1 MSTSSGSRDYGRFDE
16 LAKEFAERY
25 RRGER
30 PGLQEYVDRLPEMAD
45 KIRETFPTLVEVE
58 EVQPDARVEAPL
70 AVQDRAGA
78 VPIPD
83 ATGALEPTA
92 AEPPLPATQTSAS
105 ETRPGSQAPATVA
118 GVGTV
123 EATGAHIQSVAIDG
137 PESAKTTGVSDQ
149 DATIDGPSSI
159 AHDTRRGG
167 FIPDRVIAGRYTLR
181 DVLGE
186 GGMGTVYRAD
196 QTEPVKRQVALKLI
210 KIGMDSRAVL
220 ARFNAERQALALMDH
235 PNIARV
241 FDGGTT
247 QSNQPFFVMELVQG
261 DPITSYCDQRRL
273 TVRARLE
280 LFVAVCQAVQ
290 HAHQKGIIHRDL
302 KPSNVLVTEV
312 DGRPTPKVI
321 DFGVAK
327 ATEFDLTDQSI
338 GDTGAIVG
346 TPTYMSPEQADPS
359 SMDIDTRTD
368 VYALGVILYELLVGS
383 PPIDAKQFKR
393 GAILEM
399 LRMVREVDPP
409 RPSTKVSTADALPSI
424 AASRNVE
431 PAHLKR
437 ALQGDLDWIVMK
449 ALEKDR
455 TRRYETANGFA
466 ADVMRH
472 LAHEPVVAAPPSRTY
487 RMRKF
492 VRKHRGAV
500 IAASMVL
507 LSLLAGIAGTTYGMI
522 RAESR
527 RQEAEAARVAEAR
540 AREGEKQQ
548 YARYRTTI
556 NFAVNDLR
564 HTLDSSIYTKT
575 VQDEFGRQ
583 VMQFVDKISHADS
596 DGINQR
602 AKLTLMLHEADSLR
616 SRPDADV
623 ETVRERYAQ
632 AIARAEEIDRNEIVD
647 FDLAAM
653 NLSVA
658 HSKLADLAM
667 SNRQYDRAFEG
678 YSRSLAIAE
687 RVLRSPRTKEYTE
700 TARKGF
706 VARAL
711 ELLGSA
717 TYHLGK
723 PAEAIE
729 LFNRSLA
736 LYAEVMASRRD
747 LENLAK
753 VAQIHVRM
761 ANLHQHNKAER
772 LALEHF
778 EEAAAVRR
786 ELLGLEPKNQAY
798 KLDLSN
804 ILDFVG
810 DAQLFLGRPDLA
822 KKSYDESLALA
833 RELSAPEELLAVK
846 RRLSQMLYKSATAA
860 LKLGNRS
867 EAQKLYDECLAIR
880 EQYSQTKP
888 RDLDGAIEGMLA
900 LARCGKTE
908 EARTKAENLLKVA
921 AAQKSG
927 SRPAAI
933 FRLQS
938 AFALAVAADNLDR
951 DHPVELWSRE
961 RLAERKKLIDRSF
974 EALDLANASGFD
986 DHHQLEIDPDID
998 AARGDPRF
1006 AAILEKLRTQSKVK

>member
-1 MSTSSGSRDYGRFDE
+1 MSTSSGSRDDDRFDE

-25 RRGER
+25 HRGER
-30 PGLQEYVDRLPEMAD
+30 PALQEFIDRLPEMAD

-58 EVQPDARVEAPL
+58 QTQPEARAEAAL
-70 AVQDRAGA
+70 AVQDRVGP
-78 VPIPD
+78 VPISD
-83 ATGALEPTA
+83 TTSAFEPTL
-92 AEPPLPATQTSAS
+92 AELLPATQASAS
-105 ETRPGSQAPATVA
+105 ETRPGSHAPATV
-118 GVGTV
+118 GGLVTV
-123 EATGAHIQSVAIDG
+123 EATGVHRQSGAIDG
-137 PESAKTTGVSDQ
+137 PTSALTTAVSGRD
-149 DATIDGPSSI
+149 DTIDGSSTI
-159 AHDTRRGG
+159 AHDTRRGD

-261 DPITSYCDQRRL
+261 VPITSYCDQRRL

-327 ATEFDLTDQSI
+327 ATEFDLTDMSL

-368 VYALGVILYELLVGS
+368 VYALGVILYELLAGS

-399 LRMVREVDPP
+399 LRMVREVEPP
-409 RPSTKVSTADALPSI
+409 RPSTKLSTSDTLPSI
-424 AASRNVE
+424 AASRDIE
-431 PAHLKR
+431 PQQLKR

-455 TRRYETANGFA
+455 TRRYETATGFA

-472 LAHEPVVAAPPSRTY
+472 LAHEPVVAAPPSRAY

-527 RQEAEAARVAEAR
+527 RREAEAARVAEAR

-548 YARYRTTI
+548 YDRYKTTI

-564 HTLDSSIYTKT
+564 HTLNSSIYAKT

-623 ETVRERYAQ
+623 ETVYERYVQ
-632 AIARAEEIDRNEIVD
+632 AIARAEEIDRNETRD

-653 NLSVA
+653 NLSAA
-658 HSKLADLAM
+658 HAKLADFAM
-667 SNRQYDRAFEG
+667 STRQYDRAFEG
-678 YSRSLAIAE
+678 FSKSLAIAE

-706 VARAL
+706 VARSL
-711 ELLGSA
+711 NSLGWV
-717 TYHLGK
+717 TYQLGK
-723 PAEAIE
+723 PAEALE
-729 LFNRSLA
+729 LLKRSLA

-747 LENLAK
+747 EENLSN
-753 VAQIHVRM
+753 VAEIHVRM
-761 ANLHQHNKAER
+761 ATVHQHNKAER
-772 LALEHF
+772 RALEHI
-778 EEAAAVRR
+778 EEAAAARR
-786 ELLGLEPKNQAY
+786 ELLSLEPKNQSY
-798 KLDLSN
+798 KLNLSKT
-804 ILDFVG
+804 LDSLG
-810 DAQLFLGRPDLA
+810 DAQFFLGQPDLA

-833 RELSAPEELLAVK
+833 RELSEPEELLTVR
-846 RRLSQMLYKSATAA
+846 RRLSLMLYKSATAA

-867 EAQKLYDECLAIR
+867 EAQKRYDECLAIR
-880 EQYSQTKP
+880 EQSSHAKP
-888 RDLDGAIEGMLA
+888 RDLEIAIEWMLA
-900 LARCGKTE
+900 LARCGKTV
-908 EARTKAENLLKVA
+908 EARTKAENLLKFA
-921 AAQKSG
+921 AAQN
-927 SRPAAI
+927 SRGISAAL

-938 AFALAVAADNLDR
+938 AFALAIAADNLDR
-951 DHPVELWSRE
+951 DHPVEMWSPE

-974 EALDLANASGFD
+974 EILDLAIASGFD
-986 DHHQLEIDPDID
+986 DHYQLETDPDID
-998 AARGDPRF
+998 ALRGDPRF
-1006 AAILEKLRTQSKVK
+1006 VAILEKLRTQSKVK

>member
-1 MSTSSGSRDYGRFDE
+1 MPANDPKVMTIVAEALKRTDPAARATYLDSVCGDDADFRRQVDALLASHDAAGR
-16 LAKEFAERY
+16 
-25 RRGER
+25 
-30 PGLQEYVDRLPEMAD
+30 P
-45 KIRETFPTLVEVE
+45 
-58 EVQPDARVEAPL
+58 VEA
-70 AVQDRAGA
+70 
-78 VPIPD
+78 D
-83 ATGALEPTA
+83 ATGMNESTSPETLDQTPAPDAATLPPSAL
-92 AEPPLPATQTSAS
+92 ATGELRSDGADFALAVAPRGG
-105 ETRPGSQAPATVA
+105 RPGGS
-118 GVGTV
+118 GVG
-123 EATGAHIQSVAIDG
+123 Q
-137 PESAKTTGVSDQ
+137 
-149 DATIDGPSSI
+149 
-159 AHDTRRGG
+159 
-167 FIPDRVIAGRYTLR
+167 VIAGRYTLLE
-181 DVLGE
+181 VLGE
-186 GGMGTVYRAD
+186 GGMGTVYGAS
-196 QTEPVKRQVALKLI
+196 QTAPVKRKVALKLI

-220 ARFNAERQALALMDH
+220 ARFDAERQALALMDH

-247 QSNQPFFVMELVQG
+247 EAGQPFFVMELVAG
-261 DPITSYCDQRRL
+261 EPITEYCDGKRL
-273 TVRARLE
+273 GVQARLE
-280 LFVAVCQAVQ
+280 LFVTVCQAVQ

-312 DGRPTPKVI
+312 DSRPTPKVI

-327 ATEFDLTDQSI
+327 ATEFDLTDQSL

-359 SMDIDTRTD
+359 STDIDTRTD
-368 VYALGVILYELLVGS
+368 VYALGVILYEMLAGS
-383 PPIDAKQFKR
+383 PPIDVKQFKR
-393 GAILEM
+393 GALLEM
-399 LRMVREVDPP
+399 LRLVREVDPP
-409 RPSTKVSTADALPSI
+409 RPSTKVSTAEALPSI
-424 AASRNVE
+424 AASRDIE
-431 PAHLKR
+431 PAQLKR
-437 ALQGDLDWIVMK
+437 TLQGDLDWIVMK

-492 VRKHRGAV
+492 IRKHRGAV

-522 RAESR
+522 RAETR

-540 AREGEKQQ
+540 AREGKKQQ
-548 YARYRTTI
+548 YDRYRTTI
-556 NFAVNDLR
+556 SFAVNDLQ
-564 HTLDSSIYTKT
+564 HTLNSSIYAKA

-602 AKLTLMLHEADSLR
+602 AKLTLLLHEADSLR
-616 SRPDADV
+616 SRPDANA

-632 AIARAEEIDRNEIVD
+632 AIARAEEIDRNETLD

-658 HSKLADLAM
+658 HSKLADFAM
-667 SNRQYDRAFEG
+667 ANRQYDRAFEG
-678 YSRSLAIAE
+678 YSKSLAIAE
-687 RVLRSPRTKEYTE
+687 RVLRSPRTMEYTE
-700 TARKGF
+700 TSRKGF
-706 VARAL
+706 VARSL
-711 ELLGSA
+711 DSLGWV
-717 TYHLGK
+717 TYQLGK

-747 LENLAK
+747 LENLPR
-753 VAQIHVRM
+753 VAEIHDRM
-761 ANLHQHNKAER
+761 ATLHQHNKAER
-772 LALEHF
+772 LALEHV

-786 ELLGLEPKNQAY
+786 ELLSLEPKNQSY
-798 KLDLSN
+798 KLDLSKT
-804 ILDFVG
+804 LDSLG
-810 DAQLFLGRPDLA
+810 DAQLFLGQPDLA

-880 EQYSQTKP
+880 EQYSQTRP
-888 RDLDGAIEGMLA
+888 RDLDAAIEWMLA
-900 LARCGKTE
+900 LARCGKTQA
-908 EARTKAENLLKVA
+908 ARTKAENLLKVA
-921 AAQKSG
+921 AAQNSG
-927 SRPAAI
+927 NRSAAI

-938 AFALAVAADNLDR
+938 AFALAIAADNLDR
-951 DHPVELWSRE
+951 DHPVEIWSPE

-974 EALDLANASGFD
+974 EVLNLAITSGFD
-986 DHHQLEIDPDID
+986 DHYQLETDPDID
-998 AARGDPRF
+998 ALRDDPRF
-1006 AAILEKLRTQSKVK
+1006 VAILEKLRTQSKVK